1 MRGFVFSIDMLYGA
15 AIIVFFFAILS
26 SVPTSVSI
34 PQHQMLQLQAKDAA
48 LAWFYSS
55 PDPDPLLMDACPLSG
70 DQFCACD
77 TAFRPRVTTNPLSY
91 STLSDWSVQTVC
103 VVSP

>member
-15 AIIVFFFAILS
+15 AIIVLFFSILV
-26 SVPTSVSI
+26 SVPTSVTI

-48 LAWFYSS
+48 MAWFYSS
-55 PDPDPLLMDACPLSG
+55 PGPDPLLVDDCPSSG

-77 TAFRPRVTTNPLSY
+77 VAFRPNVTTSPLDY
-91 STLSDWSVQTVC
+91 SASSDWSVQTVC